1 MTSVVADTNIFLR
14 YLTNDIPEQADR
26 IAKRFADAKAGK
38 LTVVVLHIT
47 IIEILFHL
55 ERWYHLSKA
64 DATGK
69 LLILL
74 SQPWIDVE
82 EKPVVLT
89 ALRRYESVTIDVV
102 DVLTGTIAQRRRCK
116 VLSFDRDFEKL
127 SKGLT
132 LKP

>member
-89 ALRRYESVTIDVV
+89 ALRRYESVTIDLV
-102 DVLTGTIAQRRRCK
+102 DVLTGTIAQHRGYK
-116 VLSFDRDFEKL
+116 ILSFDRDFERL
-127 SKGLT
+127 SRGLT